1 MGCESPPRNTRA
13 AGYPAL
19 AQNRQQGGIDM
30 RTRITVGVVVLVGI
44 IGAVSVAA
52 RVNNNVGTDKQW
64 TVTNFPDP
72 VLVKDTVVMG
82 PVLIVHDSAKMA
94 RGEACTTFYRFR
106 PGTGPQEELV
116 SFHCRPRQ
124 GASVEETTFTLQSTG
139 PGCKRLVE
147 YQIGGDAE
155 AHGVPAK

>member
-1 MGCESPPRNTRA
+1 MRA
-13 AGYPAL
+13 
-19 AQNRQQGGIDM
+19 
-30 RTRITVGVVVLVGI
+30 RITVGVVILIGI
-44 IGAVSVAA
+44 VSAGTLAA
-52 RVNNNVGTDKQW
+52 RVNNNVGVDKQW

-94 RGEACTTFYRFR
+94 KGEACTTFYRFK

-124 GASVEETTFTLQSTG
+124 GYTVEETTFTL
-139 PGCKRLVE
+139 E
-147 YQIGGDAE
+147 
-155 AHGVPAK
+155 